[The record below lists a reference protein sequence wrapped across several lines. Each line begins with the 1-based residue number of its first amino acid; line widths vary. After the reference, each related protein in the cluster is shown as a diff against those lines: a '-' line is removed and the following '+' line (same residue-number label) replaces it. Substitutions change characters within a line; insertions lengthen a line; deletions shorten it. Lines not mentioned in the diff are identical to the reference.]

1 MTSESMILN
10 RDGITLASDLA
21 ITTPENKS
29 YNCGNKIFQL
39 NEDSPV
45 GIMINGKIDFEGISL
60 ETLIGE
66 FGKTIDFDKIKTV
79 ENVKNEFIEY
89 ISLNTDFTSF
99 DDYLK
104 SVLDDFK
111 NELIEEIAEYGF
123 LETLDYYKQ
132 EELSSDLK
140 SFKNF
145 SNEFFDII
153 PDDVDKDK
161 YNLEIWKIFSRQL
174 SYEGTGIIFAGFD
187 KYNFYP
193 TFFEINL
200 HCNDYGKIIYDE
212 VDSSI
217 NSEKPIIKVFAI
229 NEEAYA
235 FITGVSEDFEEY
247 IEEYIRFSNNDFIKI
262 FKEKLT
268 DKDYSDE
275 EVEKLVSCSKLLLDN
290 VYDGVHEDI
299 NKFRLN
305 ILDEVSQYS
314 EFLPKL
320 ILWDYANHLI
330 KISAL
335 KQKFSSEDET
345 VSIETEIAHITKHNG
360 FEWIKKENV
369 KFK

>member
-1 MTSESMILN
+1 MKHL
-10 RDGITLASDLA
+10 
-21 ITTPENKS
+21 
-29 YNCGNKIFQL
+29 
-39 NEDSPV
+39 
-45 GIMINGKIDFEGISL
+45 
-60 ETLIGE
+60 GE

-89 ISLNTDFTSF
+89 LSLNTDFTGF
-99 DDYLK
+99 DDYLR
-104 SVLDDFK
+104 SVLNDFK

-123 LETLDYYKQ
+123 LETLEYYKQ
-132 EELSSDLK
+132 EELYSDLK

-200 HCNDYGKIIYDE
+200 HCNDYGKIVYDE
-212 VDSSI
+212 VDSRI
-217 NSEKPIIKVFAI
+217 NSEEPVIKVFAI

-235 FITGVSEDFEEY
+235 FITGVSEDFEEHVEYY
-247 IEEYIRFSNNDFIKI
+247 IQSSNNDFINV
-262 FKEKLT
+262 FKEKLINQN
-268 DKDYSDE
+268 YSEE
-275 EVEKLVSCSKLLLDN
+275 EVEKLVSCSKMLLDN
-290 VYDGVHEDI
+290 AYKDVHED
-299 NKFRLN
+299 FDEYRLN
-305 ILDEVSQYS
+305 IIDEVSEFS
-314 EFLPKL
+314 EFLPKV

-335 KQKFSSEDET
+335 KQKFSPENET
-345 VSIETEIAHITKHNG
+345 VSIETEIAHITKNNG
-360 FEWIKKENV
+360 FEWIKKEDV